1 MEYQVLLA
9 MILSVIG
16 GIGSI
21 LTIITYIRKSE
32 NRITLIE
39 TNSQLK
45 IKEIEKNIT
54 TSLDNISEQIEDLK
68 HTKQDKEIISLELKY
83 INEKLNK
90 FDVKLDKILDS
101 KGS

>member
-9 MILSVIG
+9 MVLSVMG

-90 FDVKLDKILDS
+90 FDVKLDKILDN

>member
-9 MILSVIG
+9 MVLSVMG

-32 NRITLIE
+32 NRIKLIE

-90 FDVKLDKILDS
+90 FDVKLDKILDN

>member
-9 MILSVIG
+9 MVLSVMG

-54 TSLDNISEQIEDLK
+54 TSLDYISEQIEDLK

-90 FDVKLDKILDS
+90 FDVKLDKILDN

>member
-90 FDVKLDKILDS
+90 FDVKLDKILDN